1 LIVFTVNEHE
11 NICIAGTKSPGW
23 LYATG
28 TDSCEESDN
37 ALPKVVG
44 FLRVLWFR
52 SSHAQG
58 IKVGWMVKV
67 INTNNEVKIQFP
79 NSVAAE
85 SLLVFRDYSLY
96 M

>member
-1 LIVFTVNEHE
+1 MKRVRQRSAESRGF
-11 NICIAGTKSPGW
+11 SP
-23 LYATG
+23 
-28 TDSCEESDN
+28 S
-37 ALPKVVG
+37 ALVSILP
-44 FLRVLWFR
+44 
-52 SSHAQG
+52 QG
-58 IKVGWMVKV
+58 IKVGWVVKV